1 MNKSQ
6 EKTNPLDRTNAA
18 IKIPEGGLTCED
30 GRKFFVRCWKPT
42 VKTGGLVTIE
52 MEVIV
57 QFPDGEYAQ

>member
-30 GRKFFVRCWKPT
+30 GRKFLVRCWKPT
-42 VKTGGLVTIE
+42 VKTVGLVTIE

>member
-1 MNKSQ
+1 MSKPQ
-6 EKTNPLDRTNAA
+6 EKSERLDRTNAA

-30 GRKFFVRCWKPT
+30 GRKFLVRCWKPT

>member
-1 MNKSQ
+1 MSRPE
-6 EKTNPLDRTNAA
+6 EKTNPLDRINAA

-30 GRKFFVRCWKPT
+30 GRKFLVRCWKPT

>member
-1 MNKSQ
+1 MSKLQ
-6 EKTNPLDRTNAA
+6 EKSDKLDRTNAA

-30 GRKFFVRCWKPT
+30 GRKFLVRCWKPT
-42 VKTGGLVTIE
+42 VKTQGLVTIE